1 LAYNYP
7 PEEKIALPLTGTLE
21 QADAL
26 DASGSAREL
35 SLHLRGLPPGAPF
48 MIETLDQ
55 QHGDPIPAWESMG
68 KPEPP
73 NREQTRLLRE
83 TAWATQREV
92 IRADNAGV
100 LDLHR
105 TIATWSLVLIKQF

>member
-1 LAYNYP
+1 
-7 PEEKIALPLTGTLE
+7 
-21 QADAL
+21 
-26 DASGSAREL
+26 
-35 SLHLRGLPPGAPF
+35 
-48 MIETLDQ
+48 
-55 QHGDPIPAWESMG
+55 
-68 KPEPP
+68 
-73 NREQTRLLRE
+73 LLRE